1 MAIWAPGNASSGKD
15 LGLSCAVN
23 WVRIL
28 IMRVLGE
35 PPLNPAVV
43 ASTKII
49 NENNH
54 LTLDGIIYIKRGRVS
69 FERDEA
75 TLIQHQ

>member
-1 MAIWAPGNASSGKD
+1 
-15 LGLSCAVN
+15 
-23 WVRIL
+23 
-28 IMRVLGE
+28 MRVLGE

-54 LTLDGIIYIKRGRVS
+54 LTLDGIILRKTRRTG
-69 FERDEA
+69 FF
-75 TLIQHQ
+75 

>member
-1 MAIWAPGNASSGKD
+1 
-15 LGLSCAVN
+15 
-23 WVRIL
+23 
-28 IMRVLGE
+28 MRVLGE

-54 LTLDGIIYIKRGRVS
+54 LTLDGIIYVKREGRVF

-75 TLIQHQ
+75 TLI